1 MWPLYYINYIIPQT
15 IEPFLA
21 LKTAWILPSQLD
33 WIFSR
38 SQMVIKCF
46 NLSKSIRYLASIS
59 ASDWSTTPKSF
70 KTEALSSL
78 LCLKK
83 AGMQSVR
90 LSCNARIILSRVNW
104 PEVTLTWPEVDVKGP
119 KMIRSICPYS
129 SLEILEVDYSGPRR
143 IRGSKTCQ
151 DSFYKLDQDEFVL
164 FWCLKISLGEI
175 ISRRFQPRIAKYQG
189 WKKYSISG
197 QKWPHQL
204 LLSKIIPGST
214 CKQTQDKLLSDGMSC
229 NDYVI
234 TYDVIIWRRFPIGL
248 KSHDKS
254 SFSKCISSIFSSSS
268 FSTFSTSFRS
278 ISTFRAPYSELIA
291 PFSGG
296 CWSWSSFFMV
306 GLILYPL

>member
-1 MWPLYYINYIIPQT
+1 MGFWKYNYNVWPLYYIAYIHPQT

-104 PEVTLTWPEVDVKGP
+104 PEVTLTWPEV
-119 KMIRSICPYS
+119 
-129 SLEILEVDYSGPRR
+129 SLNAFLQFCLRVHFR
-143 IRGSKTCQ
+143 
-151 DSFYKLDQDEFVL
+151 L
-164 FWCLKISLGEI
+164 F
-175 ISRRFQPRIAKYQG
+175 
-189 WKKYSISG
+189 
-197 QKWPHQL
+197 QL
-204 LLSKIIPGST
+204 LFDPFRLSEHHI
-214 CKQTQDKLLSDGMSC
+214 Q
-229 NDYVI
+229 
-234 TYDVIIWRRFPIGL
+234 
-248 KSHDKS
+248 
-254 SFSKCISSIFSSSS
+254 
-268 FSTFSTSFRS
+268 
-278 ISTFRAPYSELIA
+278 
-291 PFSGG
+291 
-296 CWSWSSFFMV
+296 SW
-306 GLILYPL
+306 